1 MLVEMLQDRN
11 SKKGRKVD
19 GVFPEGNG
27 AGIGVLA
34 NLKLK

>member
-1 MLVEMLQDRN
+1 MLMEVIQDRN

-27 AGIGVLA
+27 AGIGMLA
-34 NLKLK
+34 NLEG